1 MPNELRKDPLF
12 ERYAIIAEARGK
24 RPTDFAVKRAPS
36 EKKPEGICYFCPGN
50 EHLTPP
56 EISRI
61 TEKGKKEW
69 IVRCFPNKFPAVSR
83 DSPRAYGYHEVIV
96 EINQHGATLSE
107 LSTAHIKKVLDMYA
121 ARVLSLS
128 KDKKIKY
135 VLIFK
140 NEGEEGG
147 ASLSHTHTQL
157 IALAQVPP
165 VISEEIHAQKNYKR
179 AHHKCALC
187 EMAKKEKKG
196 ERAICDNDEFVCFA
210 PYASR
215 FNFETWIL
223 PKKHISTITQLGEKQ
238 KFALA
243 DALKNALGKID
254 KLLNRPPYNYLV
266 HIAPEARGREYGDFH
281 FHIEICPRLAR
292 WAGFEFGSGIMIN
305 SMPPETAAKALRETK
320 L

>member
-24 RPTDFAVKRAPS
+24 RPTDFALKRAPCES
-36 EKKPEGICYFCPGN
+36 KPEGICYFCPGN

-61 TEKGKKEW
+61 TEKGKKGW

-83 DSPRAYGYHEVIV
+83 DSPRAYGYHEIIV
-96 EINQHGATLSE
+96 ETNKHGATLSE
-107 LSTAHIKKVLDMYA
+107 LSTPHIKKVLDMYA
-121 ARVLSLS
+121 SRVLALH

-157 IALAQVPP
+157 IALAQIPP
-165 VISEEIHAQKNYKR
+165 VIEDEIRAQKKFKR
-179 AHHKCALC
+179 SHKKCALC
-187 EMAKKEKKG
+187 ELAKKEKNS
-196 ERAICDNDEFVCFA
+196 ERAVYENDEFVCFA

-215 FNFETWIL
+215 FSFETWVL
-223 PKKHISTITQLGEKQ
+223 PKKHIPSLAQLTEKQ
-238 KFALA
+238 KLALA
-243 DALKNALGKID
+243 DALKNSLGKLD

-266 HIAPEARGREYGDFH
+266 HIAPARGREYMDFH

-305 SMPPETAAKALRETK
+305 SMPPETAAKALRGTRV
-320 L
+320 